1 MASTSTLR
9 TRRQAKAATL
19 VAFGMGALWTLQTAF
34 LAPAEP
40 PAANRR
46 ALLSVGSA
54 ALLGALSP
62 KTAEAADFI
71 GLPHMPGPF
80 EMDPKEAVV
89 IGDAADPQIK
99 EARAKVVEL
108 QNQAEEA
115 LDKIQKDPQAD
126 LSFMLK
132 DFGIG
137 DLRDATNAINDI
149 MDDKT
154 AAATQRWQRL
164 MIQAKYQ
171 WEDDMP
177 FPQTKRGEV
186 RPRGEKRNERIIQS
200 LKNYIAG
207 SKELLQFF

>member
-1 MASTSTLR
+1 MQRSSR
-9 TRRQAKAATL
+9 
-19 VAFGMGALWTLQTAF
+19 AF
-34 LAPAEP
+34 LLLAACACIWWQAAFMAPAEP
-40 PAANRR
+40 PATGRR
-46 ALLSVGSA
+46 ALLAAGSMG
-54 ALLGALSP
+54 LLSAMGTQPAS
-62 KTAEAADFI
+62 AADFF

-89 IGDAADPQIK
+89 IGDAGEASVK

-108 QNQAEEA
+108 QNKAESA
-115 LDKIQKDPQAD
+115 LEKITNDPQAD
-126 LSFMLK
+126 LTFLVE

-137 DLRDATNAINDI
+137 DLRDATNIINDI

-171 WEDDMP
+171 WEDDVP
-177 FPQTKRGEV
+177 FPTTKRGV
-186 RPRGEKRNERIIQS
+186 QKPRGEKRNERIINS
-200 LKNYIAG
+200 LKNYISG